1 MAIYGGQ
8 RNSLASRM
16 SSYGSGADS
25 DNMFG
30 LNEQGQEAMSN
41 FRGSVKDTIKG
52 ALDNARNAYGEIAS
66 KGHIGKHKGIDML
79 HGAPTMKDVG
89 EGIGTAYTNIRKY
102 FGDRLNSIK
111 ERSKPIANVKSD
123 VKAEQ
128 IVREAALDANNDNIV
143 TLDEETGIENMSGPT
158 HLGFDASQT
167 PLDKLTGEQLSQ
179 WGQYFNIKNP
189 TMNQYANW
197 QQSPER
203 DWNKKEFDE
212 NNPFPIL
219 RIAGQQG
226 RQY

>member
-66 KGHIGKHKGIDML
+66 KGHIGKHKGIDIL

-89 EGIGTAYTNIRKY
+89 EGIGTAYTNVRKY
-102 FGDRLNSIK
+102 FGDRLNSMKKEPAHPTVNKSFTEQAEGNYDTTIK
-111 ERSKPIANVKSD
+111 PT
-123 VKAEQ
+123 
-128 IVREAALDANNDNIV
+128 ALQKIGNAV
-143 TLDEETGIENMSGPT
+143 
-158 HLGFDASQT
+158 LGQNTVEYDPQMFYSM
-167 PLDKLTGEQLSQ
+167 
-179 WGQYFNIKNP
+179 KNP
-189 TMNQYANW
+189 NTTIGSFTKEQVPALQQFLKSENLYQGEIDGVAGPQTIKAWNQ
-197 QQSPER
+197 
-203 DWNKKEFDE
+203 FTG
-212 NNPFPIL
+212 
-219 RIAGQQG
+219 AG
-226 RQY
+226 